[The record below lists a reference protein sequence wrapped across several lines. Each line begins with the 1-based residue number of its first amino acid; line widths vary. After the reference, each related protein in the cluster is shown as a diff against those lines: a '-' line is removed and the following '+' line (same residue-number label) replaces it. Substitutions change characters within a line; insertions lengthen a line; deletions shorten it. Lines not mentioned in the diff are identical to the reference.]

1 MWMWCGIFSVWTG
14 AIFYFGVSIF
24 LHTLLFFGLLVTIG
38 TFEVAKRYEIVLKK
52 QSKDK

>member
-1 MWMWCGIFSVWTG
+1 V
-14 AIFYFGVSIF
+14 FYFGVSIF